1 MKRGNDSGSDNMVF
15 SVLYGTSLLA
25 CREAKPG
32 RVILGRRIIGTYG
45 GLEGWYIGNYF
56 TGAVRNE
63 NASCKG
69 VGAFRECVDFSVLTD
84 GLLARALLR
93 IMHHLAC
100 RCWAVFDLHDFR
112 PDRLLDM
119 GLAQPKQ
126 THATGRIR
134 MYTGLKAATYLVH
147 A

>member
-1 MKRGNDSGSDNMVF
+1 V
-15 SVLYGTSLLA
+15 V
-25 CREAKPG
+25 P
-32 RVILGRRIIGTYG
+32 IIRIIGTYG
-45 GLEGWYIGNYF
+45 RLEGWYIGNYF

-84 GLLARALLR
+84 GLLARALVR

-100 RCWAVFDLHDFR
+100 RCWAVVDFHDFR
-112 PDRLLDM
+112 PDRLLDV